1 MLAQSVNHVTLDSYS
16 PPYYSHLNFNPRPR
30 EEGDALFYTANS
42 LARYISIHALVKRA
56 TAFRCVCIRAINIFQ
71 STPSWRGRLSPRD
84 NSFLIKLFQS
94 TPSWRGR
101 PILTATTACR
111 LRFQS
116 TPSWRGRQ
124 FSRFF
129 TSLSSSIS
137 IHALVKRA
145 TAGNSRWIQKQNI
158 SIHALVKRATGNF

>member
-56 TAFRCVCIRAINIFQ
+56 TYLN
-71 STPSWRGRLSPRD
+71 SYNRLP
-84 NSFLIKLFQS
+84 L
-94 TPSWRGR
+94 
-101 PILTATTACR
+101 A
-111 LRFQS
+111 
-116 TPSWRGRQ
+116 
-124 FSRFF
+124 
-129 TSLSSSIS
+129 IS

-145 TAGNSRWIQKQNI
+145 TIFTLFHLAFKFHFNPRPREEGDSRKFTMNTKTKYFNPRPREEGDRKLLIRCQYVSRFQ
-158 SIHALVKRATGNF
+158 STPS